1 MPKRLPLL
9 LLVVVGAL
17 VSTALASAGE
27 SSDRVIR
34 LFSKTTNFDVSTD
47 KPPLGT
53 LSKGDVF
60 RSDSLLRNAVVQ
72 FGKHKGAAVG
82 RDTARGVL
90 ESNTLATLSVKATLP
105 GGTISCRGKSHKGVA
120 TTTLRIVGGTGVFA
134 RATGT
139 CEETPPPKNPYR
151 ADAFDT
157 YTLRIP

>member
-9 LLVVVGAL
+9 FLVVVGAL

-27 SSDRVIR
+27 SSERVIR

-47 KPPLGT
+47 KPPLGA

-90 ESNTLATLSVKATLP
+90 ESNTL
-105 GGTISCRGKSHKGVA
+105 
-120 TTTLRIVGGTGVFA
+120 RIVGGTGVFA